1 MFCKVEIGFLGWLSA
16 VSGLCMYRIL
26 QDVNVVSLE
35 SLIKVDLEFIVPF
48 IFDGLFLNFKC

>member
-35 SLIKVDLEFIVPF
+35 SLIKVDQEFIVPF